1 MDTLTSQGIDAF
13 RNGETERARTLFMQA
28 LDANP
33 RNEDALLWL
42 SQLAE
47 SDAER
52 ASYFRRILDINP
64 NNATARRGL
73 QAIEGM
79 PAAVPRRPT
88 PHAPRPAPRP
98 RRSGLSLWQRAIG
111 FALGHLGVT
120 LAFATVVLVGLVI
133 LFVAAVI
140 RSRPAAPTRAPVP
153 TPAPLGELI
162 AYVSDSERGSP
173 ELYVAR
179 IDGSGEP
186 RRLTSD
192 DRAEIDPVWSPDGEL
207 IAVKVTVDG
216 DRADLFTVDPDRQE
230 PIFLA
235 RAIAIDQPVIW
246 SPDGQ
251 RLAYV
256 AEIDGNL
263 DVYAQ
268 AAAGEASSRVNL
280 SLSPARDYQPDWS
293 PDGERLAFVSEREGE
308 PAIFVAAADPAG
320 RGVPSAP
327 LRGSASSSGS
337 AVARLLD
344 DGTSQT
350 HPAWSP
356 DGRYLAYASDCLGDT
371 AVSIAKADGAEV
383 ARVTWTDAPVSA
395 IVWSPDGSTLLVQAG
410 RHAYLVSLDGRRP
423 ARIDVDAA
431 ETINASWSPDGG
443 ALVFAAR
450 AGSQFDVVLVNADGS
465 GRRLFHAAPRQ
476 ETWPAWRP
484 PKDGVAIEVKPPSLA
499 FAPATR
505 PCLPRDRIVF
515 AGEQD
520 GNVDIYVMRDGEH
533 APRQLTTDPAIDRAP
548 ALSPDRR
555 RIVFASNRNGDFDLF
570 SMSVDPAERG
580 ASSGDDVQQL
590 TDDPSD
596 EDAPAVSPDGQ
607 FIAFQSN
614 RDGTFDI
621 YVIRADPP
629 GRGASSGSGL
639 QRVTQSEDDATRP
652 SWSPDGRQIA
662 FALSGDTFRVNA
674 DGADPAGRGVPSAAL
689 QGSASSS
696 AINLTN
702 SPAEDAAPAWSP
714 DGKRIA
720 FASARSS
727 GGQPRIYA
735 VALDGSIPEPLVEE
749 PGTNPAWSPDG
760 RRITYVTGAGTRR
773 EIVAY
778 DLKLGKRDVLVGTEG
793 TEVSVAWSPA
803 PFDPALVV
811 APIPTATTTPS
822 ATPTPSSTPT
832 PSRTSTPSPTATAT
846 PSPTRTPTPS
856 PTRTRT
862 PTSTRTPTA
871 TRPPATGSPTA
882 TLSRTST
889 ATRAATPAQTIATA
903 TRRPT
908 STLPPTRTPS
918 RTPTATPR

>member
-64 NNATARRGL
+64 GNATARRGL
-73 QAIEGM
+73 EAIEGR
-79 PAAVPRRPT
+79 PVAAPRRPT
-88 PHAPRPAPRP
+88 PRAPRPAPRP

-133 LFVAAVI
+133 LVVAAVI

-162 AYVSDSERGSP
+162 AFVSDRSGSP

-280 SLSPARDYQPDWS
+280 SLSPARDYQPGWS
-293 PDGERLAFVSEREGE
+293 PDGERIAFVSEREGE
-308 PAIFVAAADPAG
+308 PAIYIADVGGGAA
-320 RGVPSAP
+320 R
-327 LRGSASSSGS
+327 
-337 AVARLLD
+337 RLLD
-344 DGTSQT
+344 DGTIQT

-356 DGRYLAYASDCLGDT
+356 DGRYLAHASDCRGDT

-383 ARVTWTDAPVSA
+383 VRVTWTDAPVSA
-395 IVWSPDGSTLLVQAG
+395 IVWSPDGSALLVQAG

-423 ARIDVDAA
+423 ARLDVDAA
-431 ETINASWSPDGG
+431 ETINASWSPDGR

-450 AGSQFDVVLVNADGS
+450 AGSQFDVVVVNVDGS

-499 FAPATR
+499 FAPAIQ
-505 PCLPRDRIVF
+505 PCLPRDRIAF

-520 GNVDIYVMRDGEH
+520 GNMDIYVMRDGEY

-548 ALSPDRR
+548 ALSSDRR

-570 SMSVDPAERG
+570 SMSVDG
-580 ASSGDDVQQL
+580 GDVQQL

-614 RDGTFDI
+614 RGGTFDI
-621 YVIRADPP
+621 YLIRADPA
-629 GRGASSGSGL
+629 GRGASSGSDL
-639 QRVTQSEDDATRP
+639 QRVTQSEDGATGP

-662 FALSGDTFRVNA
+662 FALSGDIFRVNA
-674 DGADPAGRGVPSAAL
+674 NGAD
-689 QGSASSS
+689 

-702 SPAEDAAPAWSP
+702 SSAEDAAPAWSP
-714 DGKRIA
+714 DGKRMA
-720 FASARSS
+720 FASAQSS
-727 GGQPRIYA
+727 GGQPRIVA
-735 VALDGSIPEPLVEE
+735 VALDPAGRGASSGSTPEPLVDE

-773 EIVAY
+773 EIVVF
-778 DLKLGKRDVLVGTEG
+778 DLKLGKRDVLLGTEG

-811 APIPTATTTPS
+811 APIPTATSTPS

-832 PSRTSTPSPTATAT
+832 PSRTPTPSPTPTRTSTPSPT
-846 PSPTRTPTPS
+846 PTRTSTL
-856 PTRTRT
+856 
-862 PTSTRTPTA
+862 TRTPTA
-871 TRPPATGSPTA
+871 TRPTSTAGPTV
-882 TLSRTST
+882 TPSRTST

>member
-1 MDTLTSQGIDAF
+1 MDTLTSEGIDAF

-42 SQLAE
+42 SQIAE
-47 SDAER
+47 SDTER
-52 ASYFRRILDINP
+52 AGYFRRILDINP
-64 NNATARRGL
+64 GNATARRGL
-73 QAIEGM
+73 EAIEGR
-79 PAAVPRRPT
+79 PVVAARRPT
-88 PHAPRPAPRP
+88 PRAPRPAPRP

-111 FALGHLGVT
+111 FALGHLAVT
-120 LAFATVVLVGLVI
+120 LTFATVVLVGLVI
-133 LFVAAVI
+133 LVVAAVI

-153 TPAPLGELI
+153 TLAPLGELI

-280 SLSPARDYQPDWS
+280 SLSPARDYQPGWS
-293 PDGERLAFVSEREGE
+293 PDGGWIAFVAEREGE
-308 PAIFVAAADPAG
+308 PAIYIAAAG
-320 RGVPSAP
+320 
-327 LRGSASSSGS
+327 GSA
-337 AVARLLD
+337 AARLLD
-344 DGTSQT
+344 DGTIQT

-356 DGRYLAYASDCLGDT
+356 DGRYLAYASDCRGDT
-371 AVSIAKADGAEV
+371 AVSIAKVDSAEV
-383 ARVTWTDAPVSA
+383 TRVTWTDAPVSA
-395 IVWSPDGSTLLVQAG
+395 IVWSPDGSALLVQAG

-423 ARIDVDAA
+423 ARLDVDAA

-450 AGSQFDVVLVNADGS
+450 TGSQFDVVVVNVDGS

-484 PKDGVAIEVKPPSLA
+484 PKDSVAIEVKPPALA

-505 PCLPRDRIVF
+505 PCLPRDRIAF

-520 GNVDIYVMRDGEH
+520 GNVDIYVMRDGENVPALH
-533 APRQLTTDPAIDRAP
+533 ARRSTPYALRLTDDPAIDRAP
-548 ALSPDRR
+548 ALSPDRQ
-555 RIVFASNRNGDFDLF
+555 RIVFASNRDGDFDLF
-570 SMSVDPAERG
+570 SMSVG
-580 ASSGDDVQQL
+580 GGDVQQL

-614 RDGTFDI
+614 RDGAFGI
-621 YVIRADPP
+621 YVIRAD
-629 GRGASSGSGL
+629 GSGL
-639 QRVTQSEDDATRP
+639 QRVTRGEDDATRP

-662 FALSGDTFRVNA
+662 FALGGDIFRVNA
-674 DGADPAGRGVPSAAL
+674 NGADP
-689 QGSASSS
+689 
-696 AINLTN
+696 INLTN

-720 FASARSS
+720 FASAQSS
-727 GGQPRIYA
+727 GGQPRIVA
-735 VALDGSIPEPLVEE
+735 VALDPAGRGVPSAPLRGSASSSGSIPEPLVDE

-778 DLKLGKRDVLVGTEG
+778 DLKLGKRDVLAGTGG

-832 PSRTSTPSPTATAT
+832 PSRTPTPSPTATAT

-856 PTRTRT
+856 PTPTRT
-862 PTSTRTPTA
+862 STSTRTPTT
-871 TRPPATGSPTA
+871 TRPRATGSPTA
-882 TLSRTST
+882 TPSRTST
-889 ATRAATPAQTIATA
+889 ATRAATRAQTSATA